1 MSEQDREDLS
11 IYDLAARAAAG
22 QPLTDAAHR
31 EIAAELLR
39 VTLSDED
46 REMLFEL
53 SLTSDHKLSAAE
65 RALLARLSGLN

>member
-1 MSEQDREDLS
+1 MTDQDNADIS
-11 IYDLAARAAAG
+11 VYSLAARAAAG

-39 VTLSDED
+39 VMLSDED

-53 SLTSDHKLSAAE
+53 SSTSDHKLSAAE